1 MIMET
6 MFLSELEG
14 LGCIQCIYVCI
25 YVKSDVRFALNI
37 NQSINQSTKTLCHMS
52 LATCNIKQIYMKD
65 FFVKKIK
72 QGGWPRPSYENKKG
86 YLDMA
91 CLYKTIYWFRGSGF
105 VFDREWL
112 IDWLLLNTQRAV
124 FIKDNISLRKN
135 EIKIKMVDNNMSRT
149 PLTLLAEYS
158 SSITEKFLINKYTVH
173 THTCTYIHFLT

>member
-1 MIMET
+1 MET
-6 MFLSELEG
+6 NFSDDYGDHVFVRIRGTGMH
-14 LGCIQCIYVCI
+14 IYVCI

-91 CLYKTIYWFRGSGF
+91 CLYKTIY
-105 VFDREWL
+105 
-112 IDWLLLNTQRAV
+112 
-124 FIKDNISLRKN
+124 
-135 EIKIKMVDNNMSRT
+135 
-149 PLTLLAEYS
+149 
-158 SSITEKFLINKYTVH
+158 
-173 THTCTYIHFLT
+173 